1 MTILKHELK
10 ANFKSLLIWSASM
23 AFMIYAGILKYSA
36 FAKTGDA
43 VNEIFAGMPPMMLK
57 VFGVSLID
65 DLTSL
70 SGFYSI
76 FFLYFMLLAAVHSAM
91 LGTLIIAKEERDKT
105 ADFLFVKPITRTY
118 VITWKIIAALINIL
132 ALNAVTFV
140 VSVLATAPYVTGDPI
155 NADIAFVCMGLFFF
169 QLLFLGIGLL
179 LAGLFNR
186 SKVATGIGTAV
197 ILSTFSLKVL
207 IDLNK
212 DVDFLTALTPFK
224 YFSARDMMFDHQ
236 LEVGYVALALVLATL
251 CTIGTY
257 YFFNRRDLSS

>member
-10 ANFKSLLIWSASM
+10 ANFKSLLIWSGSM
-23 AFMIYAGILKYSA
+23 AFMVFAGIMKYSA

-43 VNEIFAGMPPMMLK
+43 VNEIFASMPPMMLK
-57 VFGVSLID
+57 VFGVDLID

-76 FFLYFMLLAAVHSAM
+76 FFLYFMLIAAVHSAM
-91 LGTLIIAKEERDKT
+91 LGTLIISKEERDKT
-105 ADFLFVKPITRTY
+105 ADFLLVKPITRSY
-118 VITWKIIAALINIL
+118 IITWKIIAAFINIL
-132 ALNAVTFV
+132 VLNLVTFL
-140 VSVLATAPYVTGDPI
+140 VSVFATAPYVTGEPI
-155 NADIAFVCMGLFFF
+155 YTDIAFVCIGLFLF

-186 SKVATGIGTAV
+186 SKVGTGIGTAL

-212 DVDFLTALTPFK
+212 DVDFLTALTPFR

-236 LEVGYVALALVLATL
+236 LEVGYVILALALTAL
-251 CTIGTY
+251 CTFATY
-257 YFFNRRDLSS
+257 YFYNRRDISS